1 MPLLLPVP
9 SVLTHLKGPEHCIA
23 YDVAAR
29 ILELFVSS
37 QLDDAIQ
44 QVARQPH
51 SPQAHKDGHHQLTAL
66 IGLRKEE
73 RRGNCSWE
81 LKEYA
86 GKYV

>member
-1 MPLLLPVP
+1 M
-9 SVLTHLKGPEHCIA
+9 LTHLEGPEHCIA

-29 ILELFVSS
+29 ILELFVPS

-73 RRGNCSWE
+73 RRGWK